1 MPKIRG
7 ILIDPFTRTVTEV
20 ETEGG
25 LASIYELLGVAYVTV
40 IPISDGQAIY
50 IDDEGLLVEKGH
62 QEYWQWAG
70 SNQPYAGKGLVLG
83 GDEEG
88 DNVDAT
94 STLEE
99 IAGLVT
105 FLEKGEVNPEEFTGI
120 TIMVW

>member
-1 MPKIRG
+1 MRG

-20 ETEGG
+20 ETEGN
-25 LASIYELLGVAYVTV
+25 LAAIYELLGVAYVTV
-40 IPISDGQAIY
+40 VPISGDQAIF
-50 IDDEGLLVEKGH
+50 IDDEGLLVEKEH

-105 FLEKGEVNPEEFTGI
+105 FLEKADVDPEEFTGI
-120 TIMVW
+120 TIITW